1 MPHNAVGYIQAMH
14 NGPEG
19 DRTRRSPHPPRPYD
33 HNASS
38 DTIVVVDGG
47 VGVIIVANPSLVDSL
62 EGIDEGGCD
71 DGGGGKD
78 GLMESDGLDMEGWDD
93 GGASRDGWDDGGEGK
108 DGLLES
114 DGLTEGRL
122 RSQALHVSRQMED
135 PGTQSRSC

>member
-1 MPHNAVGYIQAMH
+1 MG
-14 NGPEG
+14 
-19 DRTRRSPHPPRPYD
+19 
-33 HNASS
+33 
-38 DTIVVVDGG
+38 GG
-47 VGVIIVANPSLVDSL
+47 VGVIIVANPSVVDSL
-62 EGIDEGGCD
+62 EGIDEGDCD

-78 GLMESDGLDMEGWDD
+78 GLVESDGLDMEGWDD